1 MADSF
6 FKKPIINSPYESPTR
21 HWELDGEGQPTHRLI
36 GRRRRAEFVT
46 PIPKARKRKT
56 PGVQDALEFGDRT
69 GVSTKAQEYDPTP
82 IINELRDHVDRWRAL
97 PNPNHWQVTPET
109 ARLLRHWRHHRFG
122 GIRPFFCQ
130 IEAVE
135 TLIWL
140 TEVAPRRGRRGKTFL
155 DHLEA
160 ANAGAN
166 PGLARL
172 ALKLATGAGK
182 TTVMAM
188 IIAWQTVNAVRRPG
202 SRRFSRGFLVVTPG
216 LTIRDRL
223 RVLQPNDPDSYYRG
237 RELVPADMLA
247 DLGRARIVIT
257 NFHAFRRRETLPLSR
272 GGRALLQGRGASIRS
287 IESDGQMLQRV
298 MPELMGMKDVLV
310 LNDEAHHC
318 YREKPGDEDA
328 DTGGSGGAGSGV
340 RSRVQGGDEGPLTG
354 DDRKEAEKNREA
366 ARLWMSGLDAATRT
380 LGVRRVV
387 DLSATPFFLRGSGY
401 AEGTLFPWTMSD
413 FSLMDAIECG
423 IVKLPRV
430 PVADN
435 IPGGEMPKFRN
446 LWEHIRGKMPKRGR
460 GKAKAL
466 DPLSLPVELQAA
478 LEALYGHYEKTFALW
493 RAAGIEVPPCFI
505 VVCNN
510 TSTSKLVYDY
520 VSGFHR
526 GDGGGDGN
534 VDGDRNGHGGGAP
547 ALVQGRLPLFRN
559 FDEGGA
565 PLPRPNTLLIDSEQ
579 LESGELLDPGF
590 RKMAAD
596 EIERFRREIVER
608 TGDRREAGH
617 LTDQDLLREVMNTVG
632 KADRLGGS
640 IRCVVSVSMLS
651 EGWDASTVTHVLGVR
666 AFGTQLL
673 CEQVVGRAL
682 RRQSYD
688 LDEDGRFNV
697 EYADVLGIPFDF
709 TAKPVVEPPQ
719 PPRKTVHV
727 KAVTPERDACEI
739 RFPRVEGYRVELPEE
754 RLSARF
760 DDNSTLELTPDLV
773 GPSKTLNQGI
783 IGEGVDLDLVHTR
796 ALRRSTLLYH
806 LTKRLLETR
815 WRDPGEAPKLHLFG
829 QLKRITRQWLDG
841 HLVCKGGTYP
851 AQLMYQELAD
861 VACERIARGIVTT
874 LEGECPVKAVLD
886 PYNPAGST
894 AYVNFR
900 TSKALRWE
908 TAAGRS
914 HVNWAICDSG
924 WEAEFC
930 RVAESHPRVRAYVK
944 NDNLGFE
951 APYRFG
957 SEARRYR
964 PDFIVLVDDGRGGED
979 PLHLVVEV
987 KGYRREDAKEKKAA
1001 MDTFWVPGVNRL
1013 GTFGRW
1019 AFAEFGDVYEM
1030 EEDFKATMRAKFDE
1044 MVEKEVV
1051 KNGRML

>member
-6 FKKPIINSPYESPTR
+6 FTKPIINSPYESPTR

-36 GRRRRAEFVT
+36 DRRRRAEFVT

-56 PGVQDALEFGDRT
+56 PGAQDALEFGDRT

-82 IINELRDHVDRWRAL
+82 IINELRGHVDRWRAL
-97 PNPNHWQVTPET
+97 PKPGDWQVTPET

-130 IEAVE
+130 VEAVE

-272 GGRALLQGRGASIRS
+272 GGRALLQGRGPEVRS

-328 DTGGSGGAGSGV
+328 DTGGSGGGGAGSGA
-340 RSRVQGGDEGPLTG
+340 RSGVQGGDEGPLTG

-493 RAAGIEVPPCFI
+493 QAAGIEVPPCFI

-526 GDGGGDGN
+526 GNGDGGGDGN
-534 VDGDRNGHGGGAP
+534 GDGDRNGDGGDAP

-688 LDEDGRFNV
+688 LDEDGRFGV

-760 DDNSTLELTPDLV
+760 DDDSTLELTPDLV

-861 VACERIARGIVTT
+861 VACERITRGIVAK
-874 LEGECPVKAVLD
+874 LEGEHPVKAVLD

-894 AYVNFR
+894 AHVNFR

-914 HVNWAICDSG
+914 HVNWAICDSE

-964 PDFIVLVDDGRGGED
+964 PDFIVLVDDGRGVED

-1030 EEDFKATMRAKFDE
+1030 QEDFGAKVEAAFDG
-1044 MVEKEVV
+1044 MVEGV
-1051 KNGRML
+1051 LA